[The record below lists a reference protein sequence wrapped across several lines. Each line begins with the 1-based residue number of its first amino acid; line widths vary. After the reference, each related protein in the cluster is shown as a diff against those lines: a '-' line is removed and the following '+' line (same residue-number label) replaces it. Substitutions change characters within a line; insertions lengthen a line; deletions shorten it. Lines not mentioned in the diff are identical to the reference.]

1 MVCASNGLH
10 RHRLSWFLSLY
21 PGEEKRDDAGG
32 VPHAELDVT
41 LMPEPGAVVK
51 RFPFDKESPDGLAR
65 LKIFIGPDP
74 MER

>member
-1 MVCASNGLH
+1 MVCAANDLH

-21 PGEEKRDDAGG
+21 PGEEKSDYARG

-41 LMPEPGAVVK
+41 LMPEPGAFVK
-51 RFPFDKESPDGLAR
+51 RFPFDKKSPDGMVR
-65 LKIFIGPDP
+65 LKIFIGPHP